1 MATTNREAFLK
12 AKKLLSLNKKIE
24 FSDSEIYLLLIKA
37 NGYKNFTD
45 LIVKFDENLSNPD
58 FFTRNLNRL
67 NAGEPIQYVTGEA
80 PFFDMDLR
88 VNNNVLIPRPE
99 TEGLCNIVKE
109 EIQKNNLPHDKIGD
123 ICTGSGCI
131 AAFLKRN
138 FVGSTVYATDK
149 YVDAMSVAE
158 YNFSKYHLDIITLIG
173 SRLDPLLDRHLKL
186 DVLVSNPPYVENMDD
201 IEPNVLNYE
210 PMHAVYVRDGTKFYE
225 SYFRHHRE
233 IMNDKF
239 LMAFEINYD
248 QEEKLTFLIK
258 HYFDLNKI
266 EYRFISDVFGLTR
279 YLIIRGD
286 YSESNN

>member
-1 MATTNREAFLK
+1 MGQTNREAYLK
-12 AKKLLSLNKKIE
+12 AKKLLSLNKRIE

-37 NGYKNFTD
+37 NQYKNFTE
-45 LIVKFDENLSNPD
+45 LIINFDENLLNPD
-58 FFTRNLNRL
+58 QFSRNLARL

-109 EIQKNNLPHDKIGD
+109 EIQKYNLPHSKIGD

-131 AAFLKRN
+131 AAFLKRT
-138 FVGSTVYATDK
+138 FIDSTVYATDK

-158 YNFSKYHLDIITLIG
+158 HNFQKYHLDIITLIG
-173 SRLDPLLDRHLKL
+173 SRVNPFLDRNLKL

-201 IEPNVLNYE
+201 IEPIVLNYE

-225 SYFRHHRE
+225 SYFKHHRE
-233 IMNDKF
+233 VMNDKF

-266 EYRFISDVFGLTR
+266 EYKFIPDVFGLTR
-279 YLIIRGD
+279 YLVIKGD
-286 YSESNN
+286 YSENR